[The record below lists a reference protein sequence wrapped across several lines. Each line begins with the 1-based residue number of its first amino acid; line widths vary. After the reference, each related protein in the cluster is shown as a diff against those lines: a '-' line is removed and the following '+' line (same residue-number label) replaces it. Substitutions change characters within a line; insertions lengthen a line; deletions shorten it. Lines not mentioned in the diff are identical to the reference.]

1 MLKPRALRPGDRIA
15 IVSPASP
22 FAREAF
28 DRGVEELKRLGYEPV
43 WDESV
48 FARDTMVSGSPA
60 TRAAA
65 FLRAWFD
72 PSIAALIAVRGGYG
86 SVQLLPLLAP
96 DDLRQSPKAF
106 VAYSDNTSL
115 LSWLTTRCGIVAFHG
130 PMLEGRLASGES
142 GYDRQSFV
150 SALTTTVGELS
161 PDGLQVLAPGEAQG
175 ALFGGTLT
183 QILASL
189 GTPYAFDPPDECVLF
204 LEDVNERP
212 YKLDR
217 MLTQL
222 RLAGLLDRASAVVFG
237 EMRGCDEPGGQPS
250 AADAIA
256 GALSGFPGPILFGFP
271 SGHSTGPSWTLPL
284 GVGARVVANGRPRLV
299 IEEAAVR

>member
-1 MLKPRALRPGDRIA
+1 
-15 IVSPASP
+15 
-22 FAREAF
+22 
-28 DRGVEELKRLGYEPV
+28 
-43 WDESV
+43 
-48 FARDTMVSGSPA
+48 
-60 TRAAA
+60 
-65 FLRAWFD
+65 
-72 PSIAALIAVRGGYG
+72 
-86 SVQLLPLLAP
+86 
-96 DDLRQSPKAF
+96 
-106 VAYSDNTSL
+106 
-115 LSWLTTRCGIVAFHG
+115 
-130 PMLEGRLASGES
+130 
-142 GYDRQSFV
+142 
-150 SALTTTVGELS
+150 
-161 PDGLQVLAPGEAQG
+161 
-175 ALFGGTLT
+175 
-183 QILASL
+183 
-189 GTPYAFDPPDECVLF
+189 LF